1 MFNQLMNQIPV
12 ANAQIILNELNK
24 FSQELS
30 QLPQILVLNKIDQI
44 PNEQR
49 DAVCQDIITRLGW
62 TGEVF
67 YTSTLTGEGLEA
79 VKHHLMQVIEDER
92 ERELED
98 PMFAEASGGSLCTP

>member
-1 MFNQLMNQIPV
+1 MWHARVVCYIVDVQPIDESDPV

-62 TGEVF
+62 AGEVF
-67 YTSTLTGEGLEA
+67 YTSTLTGEGL
-79 VKHHLMQVIEDER
+79 KQSNII
-92 ERELED
+92 
-98 PMFAEASGGSLCTP
+98 